1 MKLSLKMNKILC
13 FILIVFGI
21 ILDHRTKQIIINN
34 MELYQSIPL
43 WKGVFHFTYVRN
55 TGAAF
60 SMLSGQRWIFI
71 TISSITILAILVYIV
86 FTKKARPVW
95 LYSLAMIASGGIGN
109 MIERVKLGY
118 VTDFFDFTLIDF
130 AIFNVADCFVCVG
143 AFLLLLDLVVDFI
156 KDPTGEK
163 SKKEAEDEKQDEASE

>member
-21 ILDHRTKQIIINN
+21 ILDHRTKQIVINN
-34 MELYQSIPL
+34 MALNESIPL
-43 WKGVFHFTYVRN
+43 WQDVFHFTYVRN

-60 SMLSGQRWIFI
+60 SMLSGHRWIFI
-71 TISSITILAILVYIV
+71 SVSSITILAILVYLI
-86 FTKKARPVW
+86 FTKSARPIW
-95 LYSLAMIASGGIGN
+95 LYSVSMIASGGIGN

-118 VTDFFDFTLIDF
+118 VTDFFDFTLINF
-130 AIFNVADCFVCVG
+130 AVFNVADCFVCIG
-143 AFLLLLDLVVDFI
+143 AGLLLLDLVIDFI

-163 SKKEAEDEKQDEASE
+163 SKQKEIEAQDEASE